1 MLRPAHGAARA
12 ATGRGGIPGGGRRER
27 AARGR
32 HGAGSRGGTGQ
43 TREGAD
49 RDGEGR
55 GRGTRPVAARGPGRR
70 RGTVGGNGSR
80 AASWHQDSPRSAPRP
95 RASFVTFGSWFF
107 SRFAFRDAAQLLEVG
122 QLGRAWCHNFANH
135 GQNEVPSPHVVHH
148 AHSIADPRSSA
159 RVWSNGATT
168 SPNPRKTK
176 FRHHTRVSV
185 ECLSP
190 ALPHGSET
198 MRGATTSPHPG
209 KTKLCHH
216 AFICP
221 ACPLSRSPGYW
232 RSRVVPQLR
241 QPRRKRSYGTRG
253 IQDGIR
259 PHPRPSQRGRH

>member
-1 MLRPAHGAARA
+1 MLPARDG
-12 ATGRGGIPGGGRRER
+12 

-32 HGAGSRGGTGQ
+32 HGGQ

-55 GRGTRPVAARGPGRR
+55 GRGTRPAAARGPGRR

-122 QLGRAWCHNFANH
+122 QLGRAWSHNFANH

-148 AHSIADPRSSA
+148 AHSIADARSSA
-159 RVWSNGATT
+159 RVWGNGATT

-198 MRGATTSPHPG
+198 MRGATTSPHTG

-216 AFICP
+216 TFSSP
-221 ACPLSRSPGYW
+221 ACSLSRSPGCW